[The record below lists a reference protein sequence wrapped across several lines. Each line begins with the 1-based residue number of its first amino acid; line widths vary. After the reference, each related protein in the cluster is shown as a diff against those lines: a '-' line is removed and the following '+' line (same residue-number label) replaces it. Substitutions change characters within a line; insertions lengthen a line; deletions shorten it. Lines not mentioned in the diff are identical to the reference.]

1 MPELPEVE
9 VCRRG
14 IAPELLGRHIVDVVV
29 RAPRLRLPIPAD
41 LPDSLR
47 GCEIVA
53 VRRRGKYLLLDCAR
67 GGLAQGSLIVHLG
80 MSGNL
85 RFVAHG
91 TPVEKH
97 DHFDLVLADQILRF
111 ADPRRF
117 GVIDWRSGEVA
128 AVAQHPLLAV
138 LGVEPLSEAFTV
150 DWLHEAI
157 SRRSAPIKPVLMD
170 AHLLVGVG
178 NIYASE
184 SLFRAG
190 ISPLRAANR
199 ISRLRC
205 EALVLSVRETLSD
218 AIAAGGSSIRDYV
231 HSDGGAGCFQIQAAV
246 YDRAGAPCVRC
257 QGVVR
262 QIRQA
267 GRSTYYCAACQ
278 R

>member
-14 IAPELLGRHIVDVVV
+14 LAPELEGALIEGVEI
-29 RAPRLRLPIPAD
+29 RAPRLRHEIPRALIELLP
-41 LPDSLR
+41 
-47 GCEIVA
+47 GCRIAA
-53 VRRRGKYLLLDCAR
+53 VRRRGKYLLIDCQR
-67 GGLAQGSLIVHLG
+67 PDVQGSLIVHLG

-85 RFVAHG
+85 RFVPRDLPPA
-91 TPVEKH
+91 KH
-97 DHFDLVLADQILRF
+97 DHFDLVLAGQILRL

-117 GVIDWRSGEVA
+117 GVVLWQPGPPE
-128 AVAQHPLLAV
+128 AVEQHPLLATQ
-138 LGVEPLSEAFTV
+138 GIEPLSADFTV
-150 DWLHEAI
+150 DWVFSALAK
-157 SRRSAPIKPVLMD
+157 RSGPIKPTLMD
-170 AHLLVGVG
+170 SHLIVGIG

-199 ISRLRC
+199 ISRARY
-205 EALVLSVRETLSD
+205 AVLVQAIHETLSD

-231 HSDGGAGCFQIQAAV
+231 HSDGSAGWFQIQAGAH
-246 YDRAGAPCVRC
+246 DRAGVPCLRC
-257 QGVVR
+257 GGVIK

-267 GRSTYYCAACQ
+267 GRSTYYCSGCQ

>member
-14 IAPELLGRHIVDVVV
+14 IAPELIGEVVRGV
-29 RAPRLRLPIPAD
+29 VIRAPRLRHESPRLLIDLLP
-41 LPDSLR
+41 
-47 GCEIVA
+47 GCRIVA
-53 VRRRGKYLLLDCAR
+53 VRRRAKYLLIDCR
-67 GGLAQGSLIVHLG
+67 GDGVEGSLIVHLG

-85 RFVAHG
+85 RFVPPAL
-91 TPVEKH
+91 PPEKH
-97 DHFDLVLADQILRF
+97 DHFDLVLATQILRF

-117 GVIDWRSGEVA
+117 GVILWQAGPPEQA
-128 AVAQHPLLAV
+128 GQHPLLATQG
-138 LGVEPLSEAFTV
+138 LEPLSDAFTPE
-150 DWLHEAI
+150 WLYGALA
-157 SRRSAPIKPVLMD
+157 RRSGPIKPALMD
-170 AHLLVGVG
+170 SHLVVGIG

-199 ISRLRC
+199 ISRARYDI
-205 EALVLSVRETLSD
+205 LVPAIRETLSD

-231 HSDGGAGCFQIQAAV
+231 HSDGGAGCFQIQAGV
-246 YDRAGAPCVRC
+246 YDRAGASCLRC
-257 QGVVR
+257 GGVVR

-267 GRSTYYCAACQ
+267 GRSTYYCPGCQ